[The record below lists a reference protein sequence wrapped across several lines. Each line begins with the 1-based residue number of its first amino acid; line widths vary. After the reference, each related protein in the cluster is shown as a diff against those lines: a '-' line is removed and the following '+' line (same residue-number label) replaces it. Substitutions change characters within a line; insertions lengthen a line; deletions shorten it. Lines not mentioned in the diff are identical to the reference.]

1 MWSWDAPEGRAM
13 QARDLCSRKPQTVDP
28 DTCIRDAAQ
37 LMGRENVGCLVVTE
51 DGFPVGMLTD
61 RDAALTVLTGRLD
74 AGSVRVRDVMTRPI
88 QRIEGGTSLT
98 LALSILRSSR
108 LRRLP
113 VVDEEGALVG
123 VLALDDV
130 VRLLATEIGDLAEAL
145 RRQLGRGSSA
155 LEVS

>member
-1 MWSWDAPEGRAM
+1 MDARG
-13 QARDLCSRKPQTVDP
+13 LCSRKPQTIDP
-28 DTCIRDAAQ
+28 DACVRDAAQ
-37 LMGRENVGCLVVTE
+37 RMERENVGCLVVTE

-61 RDAALTVLTGRLD
+61 RDAAIAVLAGRLD
-74 AGSVRVRDVMTRPI
+74 AGVVRVRDVMTRPV
-88 QRIEGGTSLT
+88 QLIEGGTSLT

-113 VVDEEGALVG
+113 VVDEKGALLG

-130 VRLLATEIGDLAEAL
+130 LRLLATEIGDLAEAL
-145 RRQLGRGSSA
+145 RRQLGRGNSA